1 MYAARSIVTVAQ
13 QMASM
18 KGERARKRQQ
28 FATVL
33 HTLQEGRP
41 MLEYEALRP
50 LFTFLGVPHM
60 SMNHWSDS
68 SGWELAECLH
78 QQVQLKTQAVMK
90 EAQFFSVTCDE
101 VTILDTQSWISIHGY
116 VCENWTR
123 KSMLLSLEQVVEGG
137 GADSLTKVIVNAIK
151 TSGGVEEAEL
161 TTRLASFGAGE

>member
-1 MYAARSIVTVAQ
+1 
-13 QMASM
+13 
-18 KGERARKRQQ
+18 
-28 FATVL
+28 
-33 HTLQEGRP
+33 
-41 MLEYEALRP
+41 
-50 LFTFLGVPHM
+50 
-60 SMNHWSDS
+60 
-68 SGWELAECLH
+68 
-78 QQVQLKTQAVMK
+78 MK

>member
-1 MYAARSIVTVAQ
+1 
-13 QMASM
+13 
-18 KGERARKRQQ
+18 
-28 FATVL
+28 
-33 HTLQEGRP
+33 
-41 MLEYEALRP
+41 
-50 LFTFLGVPHM
+50 
-60 SMNHWSDS
+60 
-68 SGWELAECLH
+68 
-78 QQVQLKTQAVMK
+78 VQLKTQAVMK

-161 TTRLASFGAGE
+161 TTRLASFGQVSRHKSLRSCYILFELILFVFCNLAWKGFMLWMFVVISKSFVNLGCFFLL